1 MAGEKTTSE
10 RIAQLEVHVQN
21 LNDRVTEVRASL
33 QETTKEFREAIERHR
48 DHHSDEAAQSSN
60 SRWRLVSAV
69 LGILA
74 VVGPIATFVA
84 TKVWG

>member
-1 MAGEKTTSE
+1 MAEEKTTGE
-10 RIAQLEVHVQN
+10 RIAALEAHVQH
-21 LNDRVTEVRASL
+21 LNDRLAEVRASL
-33 QETTKEFREAIERHR
+33 QETTKEFRQAVERHQ

-84 TKVWG
+84 TKVWA